1 MSTLH
6 YYSGRASNSKLYTVR
21 EVYDFL
27 HPYGELIHAS
37 FYKVLYME
45 SECSINWC
53 LSNRMNQKIIC
64 LRGINILTSDS
75 NLGGVFSNKSSSESA
90 PINLFKRANYVN
102 YSHFLSMIHDNNSI

>member
-6 YYSGRASNSKLYTVR
+6 YYSGSASNSKLYTVR

-64 LRGINILTSDS
+64 LRGINILTNDS
-75 NLGGVFSNKSSSESA
+75 NLGGVFSNKSSESA
-90 PINLFKRANYVN
+90 AHLFFGCDRCWVDKQMMQRYG
-102 YSHFLSMIHDNNSI
+102 YFGHT